1 MTQHDVITVAAMEGV
16 GVAAAMQQ
24 QQAISGVHQA
34 LPTCFYSTGWSPP
47 MAAAMMHF
55 ILDGR
60 DSGILSHLVCR
71 IASCGIAPEISPSLL
86 WLL

>member
-1 MTQHDVITVAAMEGV
+1 MARNYTAQTLMLANASGGAVTQYDVITVAAMEGV

-34 LPTCFYSTGWSPP
+34 LPTCFYSTGWSSP

-55 ILDGR
+55 IL
-60 DSGILSHLVCR
+60 
-71 IASCGIAPEISPSLL
+71 
-86 WLL
+86 